1 MGQLF
6 VHGEDIRFN
15 TRTKVFPDGSVM
27 GLVSDRAIFRAP
39 GWVDAREH
47 QRDKPAPKR
56 ATKPED
62 SLARARRRARA
73 AVFDLARA
81 NDLRWFVTFTCD
93 PRKIDREDDA
103 AVLKAWRVWMQN
115 AVQRRGL
122 RYVAVAEYHKN
133 PRALHF
139 HALCM
144 ADWREGDLAASGKVD
159 KAGRPIYNLDAWPYG
174 FTTAVRVTGDYDA
187 VCGYLAKYIT
197 KAEVKPAGRWYYQGG
212 KLARPA
218 VRCAN
223 TEYDDYPGEGYK
235 IPSLGV
241 KIKRF

>member
-15 TRTKVFPDGSVM
+15 TRVKVYPDGSTE
-27 GLVSDRAIFRAP
+27 GLVADRAIFRAP
-39 GWVDAREH
+39 GWVKAREGAVEKSTAK
-47 QRDKPAPKR
+47 RPA
-56 ATKPED
+56 KPEE

-93 PRKIDREDDA
+93 PRKIDREDDE

-122 RYVAVAEYHKN
+122 RYVAVAEYHKH

-139 HALCM
+139 HALCS
-144 ADWREGDLAASGKVD
+144 ADWREEDLAASGKVD
-159 KAGRPIYNLDAWPYG
+159 KAGRQVYNLDAWRYG
-174 FTTAVRVTGDYDA
+174 FTTAVQVDGDYDA

-212 KLARPA
+212 KLRRPS
-218 VRCAN
+218 VVCDN
-223 TEYDDYPGEGYK
+223 TTYSDYPGEGYK
-235 IPSLGV
+235 IPALGV